1 MATEMNVLKAPFPY
15 FGGKSSVAPLVWERL
30 GNVPN
35 YVEPFFGSGAILLG
49 RPHEPQ
55 TETVNDLDG
64 FIPNFWRAVQFDPE
78 SVARYVDWP
87 VSEVDLLARHVW
99 LVRQR
104 ETLTDRLHAD
114 PEYYDAKIAGWW
126 CWGLCSWIGSGW
138 CSGEGPWQLTENGVE
153 KGNGEGAKRKLPHL
167 GRGQGV
173 NRQLP
178 HLGNAG
184 QGACADW
191 SAHLR
196 QIMQA
201 LSDRLRRVR
210 VCSGDWQ
217 RVLGDSPTI
226 KHGITAVFLDP
237 PYADT
242 AGRDA
247 NLYAKDSLTV
257 AHDVRE
263 WAIANGD
270 NPLLR
275 IALAGYAGE
284 HTMPDTWECVAWKAR
299 GGYGSQGNTTGRDNA
314 HREMIWFSP
323 HCLRPPST
331 VQYITLNLFGDME

>member
-1 MATEMNVLKAPFPY
+1 MQRRFGRASATCQTF
-15 FGGKSSVAPLVWERL
+15 
-30 GNVPN
+30 
-35 YVEPFFGSGAILLG
+35 VEPFFGSGAILLG
-49 RPHEPQ
+49 RPHEAQ

-64 FIPNFWRAVQFDPE
+64 FISNFWRAVAADPE
-78 SVARYVDWP
+78 SVARFVDWP
-87 VSEVDLLARHVW
+87 VNEHDLLSRHLW

-104 ETLTDRLHAD
+104 EALSERLHAD

-138 CSGEGPWQLTENGVE
+138 CSGDGPWQLTENGVE
-153 KGNGEGAKRKLPHL
+153 KGNA
-167 GRGQGV
+167 GRGV

-178 HLGNAG
+178 HLGNARQGVNRQLPHLSNPQGFNRGQADETG
-184 QGACADW
+184 QGTCADW
-191 SAHLR
+191 SAHLF
-196 QIMQA
+196 QMMQA

-210 VCSGDWQ
+210 VCCGDWT

-247 NLYAKDSLTV
+247 NLYAKDSLIV

-263 WAIANGD
+263 WAIANGE

-275 IALAGYAGE
+275 IALCGYEAE
-284 HTMPDTWECVAWKAR
+284 HSMPDSWECVAWKAN
-299 GGYGSQGNTTGRDNA
+299 GGYGLQGNTTGRANK
-314 HREMIWFSP
+314 HNERIWFSP
-323 HCLRPPST
+323 HCLKVDRVEPL
-331 VQYITLNLFGDME
+331 TLFEMGNL